1 MFIMHVSQKREKK
14 QIQHYCNV
22 NEARFKDGM
31 HNKRFF
37 SVNHYTLAHTERRS
51 LYNYNGVICTFCI

>member
-1 MFIMHVSQKREKK
+1 MHSTIK
-14 QIQHYCNV
+14 QIYYYCNV

-37 SVNHYTLAHTERRS
+37 LLNHYTMEHTHKLLCDGE
-51 LYNYNGVICTFCI
+51 YIYDGMKK

>member
-1 MFIMHVSQKREKK
+1 MHSTKK
-14 QIQHYCNV
+14 NQIYYCNV

-37 SVNHYTLAHTERRS
+37 LLKSLYSGAHTAI
-51 LYNYNGVICTFCI
+51 LHCIVECINELKK